1 MMDADQNQTGA
12 GPGEPARR
20 VLLVEDE
27 RHIRELV
34 QLHLGLE
41 GCDTTAVGNGEEALA
56 VLELALDV
64 DRASDLPSLS

>member
-1 MMDADQNQTGA
+1 M
-12 GPGEPARR
+12 
-20 VLLVEDE
+20 LLVEDE

-56 VLELALDV
+56 LLRQQAFDLIVLDLMLPGLDGLTV
-64 DRASDLPSLS
+64 CRRCGASR